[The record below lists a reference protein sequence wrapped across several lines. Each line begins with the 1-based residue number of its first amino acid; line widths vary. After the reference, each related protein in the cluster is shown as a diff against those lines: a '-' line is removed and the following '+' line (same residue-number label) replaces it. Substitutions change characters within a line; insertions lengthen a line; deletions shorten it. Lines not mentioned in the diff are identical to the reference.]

1 MTAIVSILNKHAVA
15 IAADS
20 AVTFGRKVINS
31 GNKIFTLSKY
41 HPVAIMT
48 YNNASYMGTPLD
60 TLIKV
65 FRKELGEKE
74 FDTVDQYADEF
85 LKFLHGPSLFSEPE
99 CADGLINHLV
109 AFYHLMINTAKAE
122 KHVIDEKAPDAYS
135 QLKITL
141 DKWKIEYSKQTKS
154 KDFEGYSYDEF
165 VKDAAGVIDVFKKM
179 NKRIAIP
186 VDEYDNFLL
195 VFYTYLLSDA
205 MYNDYC
211 GIAITGYGKSELFP
225 ALVHIYLSVR
235 IKERIRYCRIP
246 TFFIGNGNTPARII
260 PFAQIKTEQTIVNGI
275 HPDIKTLI
283 TTSFTNIMN
292 DIGKKIPGFD
302 GGKYAKLFNDEIDD
316 YIKENLTGPFMDTVV
331 HLNKEDMADV
341 AENIVYLTS
350 LMKKVSPEEETVGG
364 PVDVAVISKGDGFVW
379 MKRKHYFE
387 PEMNPHF
394 IHNYFKKNEE

>member
-65 FRKELGEKE
+65 FRKRLGEKE
-74 FDTVDQYADEF
+74 LETVDLYADAF
-85 LKFLHGPSLFSEPE
+85 LDFLHDPSLFSEQE
-99 CADGLINHLV
+99 CADSLIKHLF
-109 AFYHLMINTAKAE
+109 AFYHLMINTAKNE
-122 KHVIDEKAPDAYS
+122 NNDFDEKAPNAYN

-141 DKWKIEYSKQTKS
+141 VKWEKEYSKQTKN
-154 KDFEGYSYDEF
+154 KEFKGYTYDEF
-165 VKDAAGVIDVFKKM
+165 IKDAASVINDFKKM
-179 NKRIAIP
+179 DKRISIP
-186 VDEYDNFLL
+186 DNEYDKFMA
-195 VFYTYLLSDA
+195 VFYTYLMTEI

-211 GIAITGYGKSELFP
+211 GIAITGYGNSELFP

-235 IKERIRYCRIP
+235 IKERIRYYRIP
-246 TFFIGNGNTPARII
+246 TYFIGNGNTPARII

-283 TTSFTNIMN
+283 TKSFTSIMN

-316 YIKENLTGPFMDTVV
+316 YIKDNLTGPFMDTVV

-379 MKRKHYFE
+379 MKRKHYFQ
-387 PEMNPHF
+387 PELNHHF
-394 IHNYFKKNEE
+394 VQNYFKKYDE